1 MPPLEK
7 EIAFLETII
16 IIRFY
21 VKLWGCNI
29 DNFGDM
35 KKSPGKG
42 KERKKNIVE
51 FVRG

>member
-1 MPPLEK
+1 MAPLEK
-7 EIAFLETII
+7 EIAFLETI